1 MMMMRAVTYIYY
13 TCFCHKNAH
22 ARTLT
27 LTSIDDSSECSPKK
41 KKCFTDYYIKFH
53 NSADG
58 NFEVTLATKATIYSG
73 GLVEWKPPAIYK
85 SSCEIDVEVSWKN
98 E

>member
-1 MMMMRAVTYIYY
+1 V
-13 TCFCHKNAH
+13 K
-22 ARTLT
+22 
-27 LTSIDDSSECSPKK
+27 SI
-41 KKCFTDYYIKFH
+41 

-85 SSCEIDVEVSWKN
+85 SSCEIDVEVSLICENLFFTMREKSSFMSTFFFAIFITTTTTTSSISYFN
-98 E
+98 FTFPLCSLT